1 MHLTV
6 NHVTHF
12 KFGEPATHSIQY
24 IRMTPRADLCQR
36 VRSWDITA
44 SGRLTPW
51 SDGFDNQAHVA
62 TYDGEHDEVRVTVT
76 GEITTSD
83 TNGILPMDDG
93 LPPYIFLTP
102 TDYTDSDAEIEK
114 FAKPIG
120 KVLAAEGALA
130 AGHALMAAVAEAVE
144 YKSGQ
149 TNVTTTAAEALA
161 AGKGVCQDQTHLF
174 IAAARHLELPAR
186 YVSGYLAD
194 STGNDSH
201 LASHAW
207 AEMLV
212 DGLGWVSFDPANDQ
226 CATDAYIRLALG
238 LDYGTAS
245 PIRGLRSGGGV
256 EEMDVSVRIEE
267 QQ

>member
-1 MHLTV
+1 ML
-6 NHVTHF
+6 
-12 KFGEPATHSIQY
+12 E
-24 IRMTPRADLCQR
+24 
-36 VRSWDITA
+36 
-44 SGRLTPW
+44 
-51 SDGFDNQAHVA
+51 
-62 TYDGEHDEVRVTVT
+62 T
-76 GEITTSD
+76 GKT
-83 TNGILPMDDG
+83 LAAM
-93 LPPYIFLTP
+93 FLTQRQHIMESLGTGFFP
-102 TDYTDSDAEIEK
+102 H
-114 FAKPIG
+114 
-120 KVLAAEGALA
+120 LANQGA
-130 AGHALMAAVAEAVE
+130 AGMKEARDRVKLLFNLLDMDGTILDTTEELCLAVAEAVNYE
-144 YKSGQ
+144 GGT